1 MPLEETRKTIEDL
14 SRMYMDAVNSRNVT
28 TITQFYT
35 KKPKFLPR
43 SGDIPRFGPLPNN
56 RWSEE
61 YIGTYWQSIFQVTGG
76 SFKYIQPMLDIE
88 VVDDVA
94 YEIGVYDLR
103 MSNNEDEIEEGTYF
117 ILWQKENEQ
126 WKIAVHILNST
137 SHPKWGKPTFHPM

>member
-1 MPLEETRKTIEDL
+1 MPIEGTRKTIEDL
-14 SRMYMDAVNSRNVT
+14 SRMFMDAVNSRDVT

-43 SGDIPRFGPLPNN
+43 GGDIPRFGPLPAN
-56 RWSEE
+56 RWSQE
-61 YIGTYWQSIFQVTGG
+61 YISTYWQSVFQATGG
-76 SFKYIQPMLDIE
+76 GFKYIQPMLNVE
-88 VVDDVA
+88 VLDDVA
-94 YEIGVYDLR
+94 HEIGNYDLR

-137 SHPKWGKPTFHPM
+137 SRPKWGKPTVHS